1 MNAVNGEADFDRY
14 AHNKLPPIW
23 RQTPHALRVDVTRE
37 ADADD
42 LAYRVPLV
50 LQISYPDRKSL
61 AEALAPRFARSS
73 DRRLAPYT
81 NSSRAA

>member
-1 MNAVNGEADFDRY
+1 MNTVNGEVDFDRY
-14 AHNKLPPIW
+14 VRDKLLPIW

-42 LAYRVPLV
+42 RAYRVPLV

-61 AEALAPRFARSS
+61 AEALASPVRSLE
-73 DRRLAPYT
+73 RQAT
-81 NSSRAA
+81 RALHELF

>member
-42 LAYRVPLV
+42 RAYRVPLV

-61 AEALAPRFARSS
+61 AEALASPVRSLE
-73 DRRLAPYT
+73 RQAT
-81 NSSRAA
+81 RALHELF